1 MRLFAT
7 ESSEWNEKAVPPR
20 TSHLARSLV
29 LIYLG
34 LTLGCVLTYWLL
46 GGMSFFQA
54 LNHALTTVST
64 GGGYSTSDSS
74 MGGQFDSPSILLAST
89 VFMAMGAMPFFLFVR
104 FIHGQRQPLLRDQQV
119 RFFLRFLVIVA
130 ALLTI
135 YRVLR
140 EPVDPFETFVTA
152 LFNVTSVVTT
162 TGFASTDYSLWGGPF
177 AVVVFLFITFVGGC
191 SGSTS
196 GGMKIFRFQL
206 SMLLLREQVRRLL
219 HPHAVFARNYNGR
232 VIGDDIVAPV
242 SPSLSF
248 FWRRWRW

>member
-1 MRLFAT
+1 M
-7 ESSEWNEKAVPPR
+7 PPR

-162 TGFASTDYSLWGGPF
+162 TGFASTDYFS
-177 AVVVFLFITFVGGC
+177 VGGTLC
-191 SGSTS
+191 
-196 GGMKIFRFQL
+196 GGGIPVHYLCRRVFRVH
-206 SMLLLREQVRRLL
+206 VRRHENL
-219 HPHAVFARNYNGR
+219 PVSAVHAVAQGAGTSFAAPSRGVCPQLQR
-232 VIGDDIVAPV
+232 AGD
-242 SPSLSF
+242 
-248 FWRRWRW
+248 W